1 MKEYIAVKWPEV
13 QEYMTDDEF
22 SEVGYDPKMDLWF
35 VPKEM
40 YNKHNSL

>member
-13 QEYMTDDEF
+13 QEYMKDGKF

-35 VPKEM
+35 VPKDM
-40 YNKHNSL
+40 YERHHA